1 MVQTWRIG
9 LIGGSIAGREVRI
22 EGLERTMTDALVRI
36 EFADGT
42 TWTEKLTPDRPGL
55 QVPGR
60 ADRLGGGSNL
70 LAARY

>member
-1 MVQTWRIG
+1 
-9 LIGGSIAGREVRI
+9 
-22 EGLERTMTDALVRI
+22 MTDALVRI

-42 TWTEKLTPDRPGL
+42 TWTEKLTPDRPACRCR
-55 QVPGR
+55 R